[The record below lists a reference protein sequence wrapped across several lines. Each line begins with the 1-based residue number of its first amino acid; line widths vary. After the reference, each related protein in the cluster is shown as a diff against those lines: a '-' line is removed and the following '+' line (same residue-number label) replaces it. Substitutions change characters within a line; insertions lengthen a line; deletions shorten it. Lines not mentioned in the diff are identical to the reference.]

1 MKRSICYA
9 YFIEGKFVG
18 WYADSFGSVRPQSPK
33 LYSNMEAQ
41 NPVILANL
49 KYKLNK
55 INTSSFDQAKEKIT
69 NVLQAI
75 GLAGYDSEE
84 LLRGREVVLK
94 IVESP
99 IYDGPNPDFDKEA
112 YRAAHL
118 EHYKKMKEE
127 GILNLPG
134 GPKERVAAIE
144 EFNTRNPRPKADNW
158 IYADYSKVK
167 EWAAT
172 EPTVFLGEI
181 NPQKDEAILY

>member
-9 YFIEGKFVG
+9 YFIDGKFVG

-33 LYSNMEAQ
+33 LYSDMEKQ
-41 NPVILANL
+41 NPVILSSL
-49 KYKLNK
+49 RHKLNK
-55 INTSSFDQAKEKIT
+55 INTSSFDQAKEKVT
-69 NVLQAI
+69 NVFQAI

-84 LLRGREVVLK
+84 LLRGREVILK

-99 IYDGPNPDFDKEA
+99 IYDGPNPDFDEEA
-112 YRAAHL
+112 YIALNEERRK
-118 EHYKKMKEE
+118 EMKAE
-127 GILNLPG
+127 GIFDIPA
-134 GPKERVAAIE
+134 PSKERVAAIE
-144 EFNTRNPRPKADNW
+144 EFDTRHARPKADNW

-181 NPQKDEAILY
+181 DPEKYEITLY